1 MNAVS
6 ESIELATRALV
17 EDARASGS
25 ADNFIQEL
33 LKKYGVR
40 VHTLDLSALP
50 VQIAQFPIVS
60 VHQQFEVFLREFRTE
75 HPQTTWEAEKGDDRL
90 TAIFRN
96 LGTGYANTV
105 SQVGRLEVDLVD
117 HYRLVRDKFIHL
129 LERGAQSISMP

>member
-50 VQIAQFPIVS
+50 VQIAQFHIVS

-75 HPQTTWEAEKGDDRL
+75 HPQTTGKAKKAT
-90 TAIFRN
+90 TA
-96 LGTGYANTV
+96 
-105 SQVGRLEVDLVD
+105 SQQFLETSELAMQTQF
-117 HYRLVRDKFIHL
+117 HRLVVLKLIW
-129 LERGAQSISMP
+129 